1 MKISVQKTICQ
12 STFVPKVEKY
22 KLILKYIKSQP
33 RLFAT
38 KRFLRMAAIV
48 LKMQCM
54 KNVRKTPNK
63 NDVAIKKIR

>member
-1 MKISVQKTICQ
+1 MKISVQKNNLSKYVC
-12 STFVPKVEKY
+12 SKGRKVQIY
-22 KLILKYIKSQP
+22 SKYINSEP

-38 KRFLRMAAIV
+38 KRFLRMATIV

-63 NDVAIKKIR
+63 NDVAIKKVR